1 MKTHTS
7 QFKEDIK
14 TVGKQLDSK
23 ITFKVNGVAQTLTSE
38 DLNGVT
44 PTFQGAILKSVM
56 KELDI
61 DSNVNIPI
69 GTEVNYQFGV
79 KLENNFEYLDYGNYI
94 VYSSEKQ
101 EDTNSYKIICY
112 DKMLYSMKQNED
124 LGITYP
130 ISIRNYI
137 NALCTKIGLEF
148 KNKNDKFANF
158 DRVLDKELYVGLDYT
173 YRDILDE
180 LAQVTAS
187 TICLD
192 NKDKVEIRYIND
204 LTELNEVVGTN
215 VNIND
220 SIDYKLNFLT
230 LYGKSTQATRSGKNL
245 FTKQGNATPMTDTTF
260 WNIITNTT
268 PENNG
273 WCKVSV
279 DNTNG
284 TATVFANQMTKR
296 NTIDKLEVNTTYSI
310 LVEVRNLTMSGS
322 SSTPPYLQLCETA
335 SNSVWQGIQNYDLSI
350 FKETNKAVFQ
360 KLTKTN
366 FDSSTMDF
374 RNFVSVPKGYKVE
387 FEYRLMV
394 VKGSYTLD
402 TIGEY
407 EPYGVMP
414 SPDFP
419 SSIESVGRKNLF
431 DGIFELG
438 IINGNTGE
446 NFANNSY
453 VRNKNY
459 IPVEEL
465 TNYKFSSIDYTDSI
479 NIYEY
484 KADFSYNLTTNK
496 QIALSSYLTTNKD
509 TKYIRFRPTSAT
521 TNLNLRFQLEKGT
534 VATDYVPYE
543 HTEIN
548 ATVTGKNL
556 VNPNLPVN
564 SKTQNGI
571 TITNN
576 GDGTYTATGTS
587 TSSLAI
593 SLTQKNTIKLNKS
606 TSYTNSIEILEGN
619 FLGAIVVAVLDSED
633 KITYN
638 YINVSSSSLS
648 NTKTPTED
656 LTIKTYEYYINKAN
670 ITVNFKF
677 RVQLEEGTV
686 ATDYEEYKSNSLTID
701 LQGNEL
707 YSLENG
713 TKDETDVANGKVTL
727 IKKTKEFTL
736 DENKTMSASALTNT
750 TRFVIYNVASSSDD
764 FLYAMS
770 THFCYMVDYNA
781 DKEHFYIA
789 RNGAMYLF
797 VNKSI
802 ASTVDEL
809 KTWLSK
815 NNVKFLY
822 ELAEPETINLGTVE
836 IPHTYDGVSN
846 ITNSADTEMVVKY
859 SKGWETINEEYLK
872 DINVNFGQKYGP
884 VNSVVLTRGAE
895 SDNIYLQDENSIV
908 QNGLCEIKIADNQIM
923 NWNDRSD
930 YLPDILEK
938 LDGLEYYLNDFSST
952 GIAYLDLCDRYNIE
966 VFENTYSCVMF
977 NDELLVTQGLEE
989 NVHTDMPE
997 ETETDYTKADKTDRK
1012 INNVSLIVDK
1022 QEQKINA
1029 LAEKIQDISNTISG
1043 TGVITLTEC
1052 NQTPLYK
1059 LVITGDDSLLFS
1071 NNKLFPSA
1079 TTYLK
1084 SSTLYV
1090 NKGTDY
1096 EAIYDLKIPA
1106 LRTLGSVKDE
1116 YIMENGKA
1124 KLIKRIGLNNNLQKY
1139 VLDTP
1144 IETDLGEM
1152 IINLK
1157 EGENTLE
1164 MPSFPAF
1171 RHTATYLLQNE
1182 YTDVFASQAQV
1193 TSQIN
1198 IANDEVLIESKSQIL
1213 GNGDELIASINTT
1226 STGNVKIKASD
1237 TIALEGT
1244 TTVGDKIMF
1253 NLDGSITAQD
1263 LRLLDGGKV
1272 IGGDGLLTSM
1282 QFESV
1287 GQYNGFQFLGFNYNA
1302 NNEVYKTS
1310 VSTTFNIP
1318 ENFVVVSA
1326 YATLLHTPINFWD
1339 FNNTSITGS
1348 AKNLKLYKDF
1358 SANVDKIYAGFNS
1371 GYWIENNNLN
1381 GDEITN
1387 AFGSATYTPAN
1398 SQSGALV
1405 SKTSI
1410 DIKDYISTGLNTLF
1424 VRTTDSTSSTSSNS
1438 TDACKKTGC
1447 AKLIVQVIGYTNFK

>member
-23 ITFKVNGVAQTLTSE
+23 IIFKVDGVTQTLTSE

-101 EDTNSYKIICY
+101 EDTSSYKIICY

-148 KNKNDKFANF
+148 KNKNDEFANF

-192 NKDKVEIRYIND
+192 NEDKVEIRYIND

-215 VNIND
+215 ININD

-230 LYGKSTQATRSGKNL
+230 LYGRSTQATRSGKNL
-245 FTKQGNATPMTDTTF
+245 FTKQGNATPKTDTTF

-268 PENNG
+268 PESDG
-273 WCKVSV
+273 WCKVSA

-284 TATVFANQMTKR
+284 TSSIFANQMTKR
-296 NTIDKLEVNTTYSI
+296 NTIDKLEVNTMYSI

-335 SNSVWQGIQNYDLSI
+335 KNSVWQSAQNYDLTI

-360 KLTKTN
+360 MLTKTN

-394 VKGSYTLD
+394 VKGSYTFD

-407 EPYGVMP
+407 EPYGVSP

-419 SSIESVGRKNLF
+419 SPIESVGRKNLF
-431 DGIFELG
+431 DVNDITESTYLIADNGETGSSSVSNVSDYIFVKANQSYYLSYSYTSLLNTAYRTLCYYDTNKNFISGISIDPTSFHTFTPTQDG
-438 IINGNTGE
+438 
-446 NFANNSY
+446 Y
-453 VRNKNY
+453 VRFSYDKNY
-459 IPVEEL
+459 
-465 TNYKFSSIDYTDSI
+465 TNI
-479 NIYEY
+479 
-484 KADFSYNLTTNK
+484 
-496 QIALSSYLTTNKD
+496 
-509 TKYIRFRPTSAT
+509 
-521 TNLNLRFQLEKGT
+521 QLEKGT
-534 VATDYVPYE
+534 AATDYVPYE

-556 VNPNLPVN
+556 VNPNGVSIIESDL
-564 SKTQNGI
+564 TF
-571 TITNN
+571 TNN
-576 GDGTYTATGTS
+576 GNGTFTVSGTS
-587 TSSLAI
+587 TTNRSFRLS
-593 SLTQKNTIKLNKS
+593 TQQIELNANQPYTQSVITIDGTKVGEVVVSVKNR
-606 TSYTNSIEILEGN
+606 TNE
-619 FLGAIVVAVLDSED
+619 
-633 KITYN
+633 ITYN
-638 YINVSSSSLS
+638 YIAGNQ
-648 NTKTPTED
+648 TITPTED
-656 LTIKTYEYYINKAN
+656 LITNTYTYYIVAGK
-670 ITVNFKF
+670 TVNWTFK
-677 RVQLEEGTV
+677 VQLEKGSV
-686 ATDYEEYKSNSLTID
+686 ATEYEEYKSNSLTIN

-707 YSLENG
+707 CSLPNG
-713 TKDETDVANGKVTL
+713 TKDEVNITNGEALLVKRIGKVILNGTQ
-727 IKKTKEFTL
+727 TFYRSNE
-736 DENKTMSASALTNT
+736 LTNSYRYHT
-750 TRFVIYNVASSSDD
+750 VEIIRGFNNISLSNY
-764 FLYAMS
+764 
-770 THFCYMVDYNA
+770 
-781 DKEHFYIA
+781 
-789 RNGAMYLF
+789 F
-797 VNKSI
+797 VNETIGNINSVDEPGLTIVNNRQLAMRVNKNI
-802 ASTVDEL
+802 ASTVDEF
-809 KTWLSK
+809 KTWLSTH
-815 NNVKFLY
+815 NVEVLY
-822 ELAEPETINLGTVE
+822 KLAEPETINLGTVE
-836 IPHTYDGVSN
+836 MPHTYNGVSN
-846 ITNSADTEMVVKY
+846 ITNSADTEMIVKY

-895 SDNIYLQDENSIV
+895 SDNIYLQDENSIA

-1106 LRTLGSVKDE
+1106 LRTLGNVKDE

-1152 IINLK
+1152 IIDLK

-1171 RHTATYLLQNE
+1171 YFTATYLLQNE

-1226 STGNVKIKASD
+1226 STGKVKIKASD

-1244 TTVGDKIMF
+1244 TTVGDKIIF

-1358 SANVDKIYAGFNS
+1358 SANVNKIYAGFNS

-1447 AKLIVQVIGYTNFK
+1447 AKLIIQVIGYTNFK